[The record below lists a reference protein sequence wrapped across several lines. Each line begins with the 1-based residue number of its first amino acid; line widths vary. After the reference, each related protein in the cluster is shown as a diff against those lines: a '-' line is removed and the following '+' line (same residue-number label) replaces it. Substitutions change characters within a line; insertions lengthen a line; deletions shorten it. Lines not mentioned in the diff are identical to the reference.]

1 MIRVKHYDGNPILK
15 PRDDVPFEKRA
26 AFNGCPVKDGDTY
39 HMLYRA
45 ESDPVEHF
53 GGATLSLSTIGYAKS
68 NDGYNFTDRRQ
79 FLHPEYDFEKFGLE
93 DPRITKFEDEFYI
106 FYTGLSNYPF
116 NAEGIKIAVATTR
129 DFQTFEKHPVTP
141 FNAKAMAL
149 FPERVNGKMAALLTV
164 NTDNPPAKICLALF
178 DKKED
183 IWSKEYWEDWY
194 SNLND
199 HVVPLQRAEKDHIE
213 LGAPPLKTDAGWLV
227 IYSYIKNYLS
237 DYKTFG
243 IEAVFLGEN
252 DPKEIVGRT
261 NTPLLVP
268 EKDYELEGMVP
279 NVIFPSGSLLEGDE
293 LRIYY
298 GATDTTVAVA
308 KLSLDEL
315 IAETINKR
323 NINMKINTG
332 DGFRLTRYEKNPIL
346 IPLPYHKW
354 ESEAT
359 FNAAALYG
367 DDKVHILYRAMGKDD
382 TSVIGYA
389 STRDG
394 FTIDERL
401 DEPIYVPREPF
412 EHKDKPGNSG
422 CEDARLTQV
431 GDMIYMSYTA
441 YNAHDPTRV
450 AFTHIKASD
459 FYAKKWNWSKPL
471 LITPPG
477 VNDKNACIFPEKL
490 NNAYLFFHRID
501 PCIWI
506 DYVKDLEFRGNHWL
520 SGEIFLEPRT
530 DSWDS
535 DKVGISAP
543 PMKTKDG
550 WLLIYHGVSKK
561 DRNYRLGALL
571 LHPEHPNHILARL
584 DEPILEPETPYEMT
598 GVRAGTV
605 FSNGAVIKD
614 NTLFVYYGGADQ
626 VLAVA
631 SCSVDDLL
639 RELTK

>member
-1 MIRVKHYDGNPILK
+1 MIRVKHYEGNPILK
-15 PRDDVPFEKRA
+15 PREDTPFEKRA
-26 AFNGCPVKDGDTY
+26 AFNGCPIKDGDTY
-39 HMLYRA
+39 YMLYRA

-53 GGATLSLSTIGYAKS
+53 SGSTLAISTIGYTKS
-68 NDGYNFTDRRQ
+68 DDGYHFTDRRQ
-79 FLHPEYDFEKFGLE
+79 LLSPEYDFEKFGLE
-93 DPRITKFEDEFYI
+93 DPRITKFEDRYYI

-116 NAEGIKIAVATTR
+116 NADGIKIAVALTS
-129 DFQTFEKHPVTP
+129 DFETFEKHPVTP

-178 DKKED
+178 DKPED
-183 IWSKEYWEDWY
+183 IWSKEYWDKWY
-194 SNLND
+194 ENLDD
-199 HVVPLQRAEKDHIE
+199 HVVPLQRTDQDHIE
-213 LGAPPLKTDAGWLV
+213 LGAPPIKTDAGWLV

-237 DYKTFG
+237 DYKSFG
-243 IEAVFLGEN
+243 IEAVFLDED
-252 DPKEIVGRT
+252 DPRTILGRT
-261 NTPLLVP
+261 NTPLIVP

-279 NVIFPSGSLLEGDE
+279 NVIFPSGALLQGDE

-308 KLSLDEL
+308 TLSLDEL
-315 IAETINKR
+315 IAEAINKR
-323 NINMKINTG
+323 NINLKVNTG
-332 DGFRLTRYEKNPIL
+332 DGFTLTRYEKNPLL
-346 IPLPYHKW
+346 IPLPYHPW
-354 ESEAT
+354 ESDAT
-359 FNAAALYG
+359 FNAAAVYG
-367 DDKVHILYRAMGKDD
+367 DDKVHILYRAMGKDG
-382 TSVIGYA
+382 TSTMGYA
-389 STRDG
+389 GSRDG

-401 DEPIYVPREPF
+401 DEPVYVPRESF
-412 EHKDKPGNSG
+412 EHKARPGNSG
-422 CEDARLTQV
+422 CEDARITLVDDQ
-431 GDMIYMSYTA
+431 MYMCYTA
-441 YNAHDPTRV
+441 YNGHDPTRV
-450 AFTHIKASD
+450 AFTHMNASD
-459 FYAKKWNWSKPL
+459 FYAKKWNWSKPI

-477 VNDKNACIFPEKL
+477 INDKNACIFPEKL
-490 NNAYLFFHRID
+490 NNAYPFFHRID

-535 DKVGISAP
+535 EKVGISAP

-584 DEPILEPETPYEMT
+584 DNPILEPELPYEMT

-631 SCSVDDLL
+631 TCSVDAILS
-639 RELTK
+639 ELTK